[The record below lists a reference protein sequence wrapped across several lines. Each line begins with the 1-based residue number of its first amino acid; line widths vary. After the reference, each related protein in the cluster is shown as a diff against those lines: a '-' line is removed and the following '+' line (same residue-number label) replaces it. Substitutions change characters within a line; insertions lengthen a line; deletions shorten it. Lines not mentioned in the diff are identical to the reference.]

1 MVDLCLQAVL
11 DEGVCILGEM
21 SRNIRTSFVLYWK
34 HIEPCLLESGCWARL
49 TAAGKGKT
57 STFSLQL
64 RKQHD
69 ALKCRSWRFPPRASK
84 GSRDGNGVWSS
95 PPPQPCWKQLHD
107 VTWPFLTCT
116 MNIASQTDFTP
127 TRHLTH
133 YFSIFLPW
141 NCPFLPRFLSSVN
154 ACNLCFVCPFFQACS
169 HGEL

>member
-69 ALKCRSWRFPPRASK
+69 ALKCRSGRFPPRASK
-84 GSRDGNGVWSS
+84 GSRDGNGAAPPTTMLETVAWCYLTIFDLYYEYSIANWFHPNKAPHSLFLHIS
-95 PPPQPCWKQLHD
+95 PMEL
-107 VTWPFLTCT
+107 
-116 MNIASQTDFTP
+116 
-127 TRHLTH
+127 
-133 YFSIFLPW
+133 SIFTKILKQ
-141 NCPFLPRFLSSVN
+141 CK
-154 ACNLCFVCPFFQACS
+154 CM
-169 HGEL
+169 